1 MESYNL
7 QHFYTIGV
15 ETWPSYTDQC
25 NTEDSSEH
33 SSCHSDSDE
42 SFLNEADFA
51 STVAKAAEM
60 SGLTVVGSTVSDP
73 NADQQGAIF
82 KISMPSLSHAQA
94 HFVTKS
100 QYIPYTRRGIK
111 LG

>member
-1 MESYNL
+1 MHCEEILNFSEVKVALAKLGYNMT
-7 QHFYTIGV
+7 HFSPVGV

-42 SFLNEADFA
+42 AFLNEADFA

-73 NADQQGAIF
+73 NADKQGV
-82 KISMPSLSHAQA
+82 K
-94 HFVTKS
+94 K
-100 QYIPYTRRGIK
+100 
-111 LG
+111 

>member
-1 MESYNL
+1 MT
-7 QHFYTIGV
+7 HFSPVGM

-42 SFLNEADFA
+42 AFLNEADFA

-60 SGLTVVGSTVSDP
+60 SGLTVVGSTVTDP
-73 NADQQGAIF
+73 NADKQGV
-82 KISMPSLSHAQA
+82 K
-94 HFVTKS
+94 K
-100 QYIPYTRRGIK
+100 
-111 LG
+111 

>member
-1 MESYNL
+1 M
-7 QHFYTIGV
+7 

-42 SFLNEADFA
+42 AFLNEADFA

-60 SGLTVVGSTVSDP
+60 SGLTVVGSTVTDP
-73 NADQQGAIF
+73 NADKQGAEQNI
-82 KISMPSLSHAQA
+82 
-94 HFVTKS
+94 KS
-100 QYIPYTRRGIK
+100 QPWMCSLFNQSCQFITCMCTECTSASRK
-111 LG
+111 V